1 MFDSYVS
8 LPDGKKR
15 FNKHLQIFRLCKA
28 RPCTACIFSENEIAP
43 LWGAVA
49 VRHAVGQPGPL
60 QPQLGLEDL
69 TLARHWGRWG
79 WVGCGDLN
87 CLNIYIYMYIYIC
100 WTLFDSVWHC
110 TTKNKGFSNETPKH
124 ILKRKRTTTYWQH
137 MMKIIWYPWLQTLQ
151 HLQWTSGG

>member
-15 FNKHLQIFRLCKA
+15 FNKHLQIFGFA
-28 RPCTACIFSENEIAP
+28 RPGHAP
-43 LWGAVA
+43 PASFQRTRSPALRSRSRPPRGRTTRAA
-49 VRHAVGQPGPL
+49 ASRS
-60 QPQLGLEDL
+60 LGWR
-69 TLARHWGRWG
+69 TWRWHGTGGRWG

-87 CLNIYIYMYIYIC
+87 CLNIYIYVYIYIC